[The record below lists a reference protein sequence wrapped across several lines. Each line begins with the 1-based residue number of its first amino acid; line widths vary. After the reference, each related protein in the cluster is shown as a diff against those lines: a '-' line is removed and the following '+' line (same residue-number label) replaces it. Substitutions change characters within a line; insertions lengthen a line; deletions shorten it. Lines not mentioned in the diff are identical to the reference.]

1 MAHNYPVVLIRA
13 DNTTANSWSNNLFF
27 SSLASKAFMRL
38 QCSMMI
44 NNPVGLNAEHVSGVD
59 NVISDYI
66 SYFKEILTKF
76 SHLNI
81 SNRYSQS

>member
-27 SSLASKAFMRL
+27 FSLASKAFMRL

-59 NVISDYI
+59 NDISDYI
-66 SYFKEILTKF
+66 SYFKKILTEF
-76 SHLNI
+76 SPLNI